1 MRAHDQAACP
11 GPRAIEV
18 VQRGRRGSGHPAR
31 QRVRPRCRRRWCDP
45 VMAAGASGGRWQAGQ
60 ATQGEIPRAPRC
72 CCRDA
77 EIRLPSAAATSGPGF
92 GTAHRRDISHS
103 CRSAASAGVLQ
114 RVHRAGY
121 LVGAEHRTAPA
132 ARADRLDPALA
143 QLVDGGAVLHGDRSP
158 TGKRPGSPPR
168 ASRRRGPGPPR
179 PRWRP
184 GRLGPVSECARRS
197 RDTRLTLSGYSTAIL
212 QAGHSWRRYRP
223 ARTWPGSTLAEWQFA
238 ARDRARAI

>member
-1 MRAHDQAACP
+1 
-11 GPRAIEV
+11 
-18 VQRGRRGSGHPAR
+18 
-31 QRVRPRCRRRWCDP
+31 
-45 VMAAGASGGRWQAGQ
+45 MAAGASGGRWQAGQ

-77 EIRLPSAAATSGPGF
+77 EIRLPSAAARSGPASVPLTA
-92 GTAHRRDISHS
+92 GTSP
-103 CRSAASAGVLQ
+103 
-114 RVHRAGY
+114 
-121 LVGAEHRTAPA
+121 T
-132 ARADRLDPALA
+132 RADRQLRPACCSGSIVPVTLSEPNTGLRQPHEQTA
-143 QLVDGGAVLHGDRSP
+143 WTPPSPSWWMVVQCSTAIGSP